1 MNVSSYL
8 YCREVPGSGWE
19 EKAEGSTAAPTV
31 SLWDL
36 CTCPLLP
43 LLGPQFLFT
52 HLMQEL
58 DFTNVKASSTL
69 A

>member
-1 MNVSSYL
+1 MSL
-8 YCREVPGSGWE
+8 PTFIAEKCQDRDGE

-31 SLWDL
+31 SLCDL

-58 DFTNVKASSTL
+58 DFTNIKVSSTL